1 MWLQKTYLN
10 RKNNNAYVKNNIVP
24 LIYATLFGR
33 KRNQYMWLQNI
44 FKSEMEHCASTVSKK
59 RKEKY
64 SIFYF
69 NNIIFSRENKSIY
82 YEQ

>member
-33 KRNQYMWLQNI
+33 NRNQYMWLQNI

-59 RKEKY
+59 EKKEKKVQY
-64 SIFYF
+64 LLFLQHYI
-69 NNIIFSRENKSIY
+69 
-82 YEQ
+82 